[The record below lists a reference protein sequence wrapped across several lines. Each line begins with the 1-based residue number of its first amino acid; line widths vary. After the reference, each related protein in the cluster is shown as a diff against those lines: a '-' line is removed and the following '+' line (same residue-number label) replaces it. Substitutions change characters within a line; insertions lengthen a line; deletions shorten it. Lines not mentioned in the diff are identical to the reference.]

1 MNLMDPDE
9 LKKAILEKLTT
20 VIDPETGVDVISMKL
35 VQELQVDE
43 AGKATYIFRPSSP
56 LCPLAVSLA
65 LGIMDAIRSVEGVK
79 DQDITVVDYIQADM
93 LNKMLKSV

>member
-1 MNLMDPDE
+1 MDPDE